1 MDCSPP
7 GSSVHGIL
15 QARIPEWAAI
25 SSFRGSSPPGI
36 ELMSHVSCF
45 GKGGSLSLAPPG
57 KPQVAPF
64 STEKVQV
71 FFVQGVGRKK
81 ITHYEV

>member
-1 MDCSPP
+1 
-7 GSSVHGIL
+7 
-15 QARIPEWAAI
+15 
-25 SSFRGSSPPGI
+25 
-36 ELMSHVSCF
+36 MSHVSCF

-81 ITHYEV
+81 ITHYEVWKNLKIEPKHSISDNLWDINLIAQNTV